1 MRPFQLCCVT
11 MLAAA
16 SFLSSAA
23 AQSVGKT
30 TLSHLTLK
38 GTSILGASSKTY
50 NTVSILNTEPQ
61 ADLIGARKASISGSS
76 ATAPAALSV
85 PMPRLNAIST
95 ATPSVNFT
103 GLTTVDNAIAN
114 GYVVTPP
121 DQGLCAGHG
130 YVMEAINLTLAAY
143 SSSGARLTTPES
155 VYTFFG
161 LDPNTNPILSDPR
174 CYYDAP
180 TQRWFVSMI
189 NVLNFNTGRSNIV
202 LAVSQTSDPTGAFNI
217 YSIDTTDDGLNGT
230 PADSGCN
237 SSDPCFGDQ
246 PTLGADTNGIY
257 LTTNEFGI
265 FANVF
270 NGAQVYA
277 LSKSALEAGAMPTV
291 VHIGNLPL
299 AEGLAYS
306 IQPASSP
313 DLSTEEG
320 PGVEYFLSA
329 LDFYGTLDNR
339 IALWALSNTAS
350 LNSASPS
357 VTLSNQI
364 LNSEVYGQP
373 YPVAQKPGPYPY
385 GQSLGEPEEYIDSGD
400 DRMQNAVYASGH
412 LWAGLNTIVSD
423 GTNINTGIAYFDV
436 NPSMNGN
443 SVSGKL
449 TGQGYI
455 AVNGN
460 SVIYPGTG
468 VTADGTAAV
477 SFTVAGPGYYASAA
491 YAHITPSH
499 ATGVNIVAAGQGP
512 QDDFSGYAPFSSS
525 GVARWGDYSWGV
537 ADGNSLWLATEFI
550 PGGINSADFYTDFG
564 TQVFKVNLD
573 Q

>member
-1 MRPFQLCCVT
+1 MRPFQFCCVT

-16 SFLSSAA
+16 SLLSSAA
-23 AQSVGKT
+23 AQSIGKT
-30 TLSHLTLK
+30 TLSRVTLK
-38 GTSILGASSKTY
+38 GTTILGAPSKTF
-50 NTVSILNTEPQ
+50 NTISILNTEPQ
-61 ADLIGARKASISGSS
+61 VDLVGARKRSVS
-76 ATAPAALSV
+76 ATSTAPAALSV

-95 ATPSVNFT
+95 SSPSVNIA
-103 GLTTVDNAIAN
+103 GLSTVDTAN
-114 GYVVTPP
+114 TNGFVVTPP

-130 YVMEAINLTLAAY
+130 YVMEAINLSLAVY

-189 NVLNFNTGRSNIV
+189 NVLNYNTGRSNVV
-202 LAVSQTSDPTGAFNI
+202 LAVSQTSDPTGAYTI

-230 PADSGCN
+230 PADSGCST
-237 SSDPCFGDQ
+237 SSPCFGDQ
-246 PTLGADTNGIY
+246 PTLGADSNGIY
-257 LTTNEFGI
+257 ITTNEFNLVTG
-265 FANVF
+265 AF

-277 LSKSALEAGAMPTV
+277 LSKSGLEAGSMPTV

-299 AEGLAYS
+299 AEGMAYS

-313 DLSTEEG
+313 DLSDDSNS
-320 PGVEYFLSA
+320 GVEYFLSA
-329 LDFYGTLDNR
+329 LDFFGTLDNR
-339 IALWALSNTAS
+339 VALWALSNTGS
-350 LNSASPS
+350 LNSSSPS

-364 LNSEVYGQP
+364 LTSEVYGQP
-373 YPVAQKPGPYPY
+373 YPVAQKPGAYPL
-385 GQSLGEPEEYIDSGD
+385 GQALGEPEEYIDSGD

-436 NPSMNGN
+436 KPSMNGN

-449 TGQGYI
+449 QGQGYI

-468 VTADGTAAV
+468 VTADGTAGV
-477 SFTVAGPGYYASAA
+477 SFTVVGPGYYPSAA

-512 QDDFSGYAPFSSS
+512 QDDFSGYPEFGGF

-537 ADGNSLWLATEFI
+537 ADGSSLWFATELI
-550 PGGINSADFYTDFG
+550 PGGISGANYYTDFG

>member
-1 MRPFQLCCVT
+1 MRTLKVCCT
-11 MLAAA
+11 TLAAA
-16 SFLSSAA
+16 ASLLSVAS
-23 AQSVGKT
+23 AQSLGKT
-30 TLSHLTLK
+30 TLSRIALK
-38 GTSILGASSKTY
+38 GTSSLGAASATY
-50 NTVSILNTEPQ
+50 NSVSILNSAPQ
-61 ADLIGARKASISGSS
+61 VDLVGARKASVSGSQS
-76 ATAPAALSV
+76 ASPAALSV
-85 PMPRLNAIST
+85 PMPALNAIST
-95 ATPSVNFT
+95 GSPSVNFP

-114 GYVVTPP
+114 GFVVTPP

-130 YVMEAINLTLAAY
+130 YVMEAINLTLAVY
-143 SSSGARLTTPES
+143 SNSGARLTTPES
-155 VYTFFG
+155 VNTFF
-161 LDPNTNPILSDPR
+161 NANPKSTFLSDPR

-180 TQRWFVSMI
+180 TQRWFISMI
-189 NVLNFNTGRSNIV
+189 NVLDSYTGRSNIV
-202 LAVSQTSDPTGAFNI
+202 LAVSQTSDPSGAFNI

-230 PADSGCN
+230 PADSSC
-237 SSDPCFGDQ
+237 STSEPCFGDQ
-246 PTLGADTNGIY
+246 PTLGADANGIY
-257 LTTNEFGI
+257 VTTNEFNLVTG
-265 FANVF
+265 AF

-277 LSKSALEAGAMPTV
+277 LSKSGLESGSIPTV

-313 DLSTEEG
+313 DLSSEQA

-329 LDFYGTLDNR
+329 LDFFGTLDNR
-339 IALWALSNTAS
+339 VALWALSNTGS
-350 LNSASPS
+350 LSSTSPS

-373 YPVAQKPGPYPY
+373 YPVVQKPGPYPL
-385 GQSLGEPEEYIDSGD
+385 GQSLGEPEEYIDAGD

-412 LWAGLNTIVSD
+412 LWAGLNTIVYD
-423 GTNINTGIAYFDV
+423 GANINTGIAYFDV
-436 NPSMNGN
+436 KPSMSGN

-449 TGQGYI
+449 QGQGYI
-455 AVNGN
+455 AINGN

-468 VTADGTAAV
+468 VTADGAAAV

-499 ATGVNIVAAGQGP
+499 ATGVNIVAAGQAP
-512 QDDFSGYAPFSSS
+512 QDDFSGYPEFGGG

-537 ADGNSLWLATEFI
+537 ADGSSLWFATEFI
-550 PGGINSADFYTDFG
+550 PGGISGADFYTDFG

>member
-11 MLAAA
+11 MLVVA
-16 SFLSSAA
+16 SVLSSAA

-38 GTSILGASSKTY
+38 GTTVFGAPSPTY
-50 NTVSILNTEPQ
+50 TTVSILNSAPQ
-61 ADLIGARKASISGSS
+61 VDLVGARKTSISAS
-76 ATAPAALSV
+76 ASAPATLPV
-85 PMPRLNAIST
+85 PMPALNAIS
-95 ATPSVNFT
+95 AASPAVNFT
-103 GLTTVDNAIAN
+103 GLTTVDTAFAN

-130 YVMEAINLTLAAY
+130 YVMEAINSSLAVY
-143 SSSGARLTTPES
+143 STAGARLTTPAS
-155 VYTFFG
+155 VYTLFG
-161 LDPNTNPILSDPR
+161 LDPASNPILSDPR

-189 NVLNFNTGRSNIV
+189 NVLNLNTGRSDIV

-230 PADSGCN
+230 PADFGCN

-246 PTLGADTNGIY
+246 PTLGADANGIY
-257 LTTNEFGI
+257 LTTNEFGL

-277 LSKSALEAGAMPTV
+277 LSKSALESGALPTV

-313 DLSTEEG
+313 DLSTEDG
-320 PGVEYFLSA
+320 SGVEYFLSA

-339 IALWALSNTAS
+339 IALWALSNTGS
-350 LNSASPS
+350 LNSSNPS

-364 LNSEVYGQP
+364 LTSEVYGQP
-373 YPVAQKPGPYPY
+373 RPVTQKSGPYPL
-385 GQSLGEPEEYIDSGD
+385 GQALGEPEENIDSGD
-400 DRMQNAVYASGH
+400 DRMQNAVFSSGH

-423 GTNINTGIAYFDV
+423 GANINTGIAYFDV
-436 NPSMNGN
+436 KPSMDGS
-443 SVSGKL
+443 SVSGNIQ
-449 TGQGYI
+449 GQGYI
-455 AVNGN
+455 AVQGN

-477 SFTVAGPGYYASAA
+477 SFTVAGPGYYPSAA
-491 YAHITPSH
+491 YAHVTPSH

-512 QDDFSGYAPFSSS
+512 QDDFSGYPQFGGS

-537 ADGNSLWLATEFI
+537 ADGSSLWFATELI
-550 PGGINSADFYTDFG
+550 PGGIDSANYYTDFG
-564 TQVFKVNLD
+564 TQVFKVDLD